1 MKIDH
6 LRKAITEFKSI
17 MDHELKSSTP
27 NNFRIVAALLNV
39 FIKANELLKK
49 GRDLSAQAPV
59 FDLMKTLS
67 PYLTSKKKVLDAL
80 KEEHSNDKKYALAL
94 ALLEEEKKVYGW
106 YLDKVNREVGGPKK
120 RKFMG

>member
-1 MKIDH
+1 MKLEH
-6 LRKAITEFKSI
+6 LRKAITEFKGT
-17 MDHELKSSTP
+17 MDYELKSSSP
-27 NNFRIVAALLNV
+27 DNFKIVAGLLNV

-49 GRDLSAQAPV
+49 GKDLSAQAPV

-80 KEEHSNDKKYALAL
+80 KEEYSKDKKYALAL

-106 YLDKVNREVGGPKK
+106 YLDKANRAVGGSKK